1 MPAGFDDKPPRHH
14 YSQGEIHLLIQF
26 VLVGG
31 SSLRGASRLFEL
43 LQQHLNL
50 PLQVP
55 HWLTGRQWLLRV
67 GYWKLVRA
75 KERADDWVWLVDHSA
90 QIGQEKCLVILGVR
104 LSELPPVGECLRHED
119 LELIELLPVTTSN
132 QEVVHAQFEQ
142 AIAKT
147 GVPRAILEDH
157 GSDLHAGATQFCQ
170 QHEHTLLLSDIK
182 HKAARLL
189 KHQLNDDTT
198 WNSFSTLVGQT
209 KFSMQQTELSQL
221 VPPSQRS
228 KARFMNLGK
237 LISWGRNTLAILE
250 DPPQEVLKHVT
261 VERLEQKLGWLRQ
274 YREELA
280 VWSRMQA
287 VIDTTVSYVTSHGLY
302 RGIAEELKEEVLSPL
317 SHCARSDLVRHEL
330 ISFVATESSKA
341 RPGERLPGS
350 TEVLESCFGKLKYL
364 EGEQSKSGFT
374 GLLLSLGAIVSKTTQ
389 EVVTQA
395 MTATRTRDVL
405 QWCKDQIG
413 ETLQAKRQQAY
424 GHFKPET
431 DTG

>member
-1 MPAGFDDKPPRHH
+1 M
-14 YSQGEIHLLIQF
+14 IHLLIQF
-26 VLVGG
+26 VLFGG
-31 SSLRGASRLFEL
+31 SSLRSASRLLEL
-43 LQQHLNL
+43 IQQHLNL
-50 PLQVP
+50 PIQVP

-67 GYWKLVRA
+67 GYWKLVRP
-75 KERADDWVWLVDHSA
+75 KEQADDWVWLVDHSA

-104 LSELPPVGECLRHED
+104 LSKLPPVGECLRHED

-132 QEVVHAQFEQ
+132 QEIVHAQLEQ

-147 GVPRAILEDH
+147 GVPRAILQDH
-157 GSDLHAGATQFCQ
+157 GSDLHAGAMQFFQ
-170 QHEHTLLLSDIK
+170 QHEHTLVLSDIK
-182 HKAARLL
+182 HKAARVL
-189 KHQLNDDTT
+189 KHQLTNDPK

-209 KFSMQQTELSQL
+209 KFSVQQTELSHL
-221 VPPSQRS
+221 VSPSQRS
-228 KARFMNLGK
+228 KARFMNLEK

-250 DPPQEVLKHVT
+250 DPPQVVLKHVT
-261 VERLEQKLGWLRQ
+261 VERLEEKLGWLRP

-287 VIDTTVSYVTSHGLY
+287 VIDSTVGYVTSHGLY
-302 RGIAEELKEEVLSPL
+302 QGIAEELKEEALSSLP
-317 SHCARSDLVRHEL
+317 HCARSDLVRDEL
-330 ISFVATESSKA
+330 ISFVAAESSKA

-389 EVVTQA
+389 EVVSQA

-405 QWCKDQIG
+405 QWCKEQLG
-413 ETLQAKRQQAY
+413 ETLQAKRKQAY
-424 GHFKPET
+424 GP
-431 DTG
+431 